1 MTTAAADS
9 REIQEVLPLAPL
21 QEGLLYHATV
31 DEWQLDVYTV
41 QNVFTFSRRVD
52 AAALRAAADALLRRH
67 PALRAGIWYEGVE
80 RPVQFVPRELSAA
93 WREVD
98 LSHLDAAEA
107 HRRLDRLR
115 VEQRERRFD
124 LTRPPLLRHV
134 LVRLPADRDALVLT
148 FHHIVMDGWSGERY
162 NAELME
168 VYRNGGDP
176 SCLPEPRPYRD
187 YLVWLSKQ
195 DHAAA
200 LEAWRR
206 ALDGVTEGTLVAPSA
221 DGGDGAVMPRTVDA
235 VVGTA
240 LLDRVTALAR
250 TTGVTVNTVLMTAW
264 SLVLRSRTGGDDIVF
279 GSTVSGR
286 PPEIDGVESIVGVFF
301 NTVPVRVRIR
311 PGEPVA
317 DLLRRVQAEQAD
329 LLPHHHVGLADIQR
343 ALGGQRLFDTLYV
356 LRNLPYDD
364 EGYQRIREA
373 TGLESVTGVDAT
385 HYPLTLVAQPGEE
398 FRLSLAYRG
407 DVVAEQEARTLF
419 DRFRHLL
426 EQVTA
431 APERPV
437 AALDVLSEA
446 ERAALAAAHGD
457 TARALPD
464 QSLVEL
470 FEESARKWP
479 DRTALVARDATLTF
493 AELNG
498 RANRLA
504 RLLLERGVGPEV
516 PVAIALPR
524 SSDWVVALFAV
535 LKAGAAYVPLDL
547 EHPPGRL
554 RMMLDDAA
562 PALTVTGTAVRDRL
576 PAGGAPLLVLD
587 DPATRAELARMA
599 GTDPGDADRP
609 VPARGDHLAYTIFTS
624 GSTGRPKGVQI
635 PARGLVNMLVN
646 HRETIFG
653 PVVEALGGRV
663 LRVAHTVSFS
673 FDMSWEELLWL
684 VDGHEV
690 HLLDEELRR
699 DSDRL
704 VDYCRRHAVDVV
716 NVTPSYCGQLVEDG
730 LLDPGRHRPAL
741 VLLGGEAVSDT
752 VWRALRDADGVLGY
766 NLYGPTEYTINTLGG
781 GTDDSETPTVGG
793 PIANTRVYVL
803 DSALRPVAPGTP
815 GELYVSGV
823 GLARGYAG
831 RAGLTAE
838 RFVADPFGEPGA
850 RMYRTGDLVRW
861 DSHGRLDYLGRVD
874 DQVKIRGVR
883 VEPAEVAAALEEY
896 PEVAQ
901 AAVVV
906 REDAPGRRQLVGY
919 LVPAAGART
928 DPAAL
933 RRGLAD
939 VLPAAMVPAHLVELE
954 RLPLTVNGKLDR
966 AALPAPAAPERGGRG
981 PRDDTDRQLCAHFAA
996 VLGVDGVGIDDDFYE
1011 LGGHSLLAMRL
1022 AGRLRRRMGV
1032 RVGAGTLL
1040 AAPTVARLRE
1050 YLETER
1056 RDDLLATVLRLREG
1070 GRRPPLFCFHPASG
1084 FAWSYAALA
1093 PFVDRERP
1101 LVGVQFPGLRG
1112 EEVPQSMEELVELY
1126 ARHVRRVQP
1135 HGPYHLVGWSFGGQ
1149 VAHALATLLQAE
1161 GERVPFL
1168 ALLDTY
1174 PTDAAEV
1181 RAAGGVPDA
1190 QEAEQEALEF
1200 LLSSSQRELP
1210 SRLSRPYRRE
1220 EVVEFLRDSDGVWAE
1235 FDADTIDRVVR
1246 ARGYTMEVMY
1256 RARYRVYDG
1265 DLHFFTAAADR
1276 DPDGGISARLWRRYV
1291 TGEVVDHEVDCG
1303 HNDLTGPAALSV
1315 VGPLLEEALR
1325 RAEGRSA

>member
-1 MTTAAADS
+1 MTTSAADP

-21 QEGLLYHATV
+21 QEGLLYHSTV

-41 QNVFTFSRRVD
+41 QNIFTFGRRVD
-52 AAALRAAADALLRRH
+52 ADALRAAADALLRRH
-67 PALRAGIWYEGVE
+67 PSLRAGFWYEGVE
-80 RPVQFVPRELSAA
+80 RPVQFVPRELAA
-93 WREVD
+93 SWREVD

-124 LTRPPLLRHV
+124 LTRPPLIRHV
-134 LVRLPADRDALVLT
+134 LVRLPAERDVLVLT
-148 FHHIVMDGWSGERY
+148 FHHIVMDGWSGELY

-176 SCLPEPRPYRD
+176 SPLPPPRAYRD

-195 DHAAA
+195 DTAAS

-206 ALDGVTEGTLVAPSA
+206 ALEGVEEGTLVSPA
-221 DGGDGAVMPRTVDA
+221 DPGDGTVMPRTVDA
-235 VVGTA
+235 VVDPA
-240 LLDRVTALAR
+240 LLDRTGALAR
-250 TTGVTVNTVLMTAW
+250 RAGVTVNTVLMTAW

-286 PPEIDGVESIVGVFF
+286 PPEIDGVETIVGVFF
-301 NTVPVRVRIR
+301 NTVPVRVRVR
-311 PGEPVA
+311 PGEPVV
-317 DLLRRVQAEQAD
+317 DLLRRVQAEQAE

-343 ALGGQRLFDTLYV
+343 ALGGGRLFDTLYV
-356 LRNLPYDD
+356 LRNIPYDD
-364 EGYQRIREA
+364 EGYQRVRAA
-373 TGLESVTGVDAT
+373 TGLESVTGADAT
-385 HYPLTLVAQPGEE
+385 HYPLTFVAQPGED

-407 DVVAEQEARTLF
+407 DVVDEELARTLF
-419 DRFRHLL
+419 DRFLRLL
-426 EQVTA
+426 EQITA
-431 APERPV
+431 APEEPV
-437 AALDVLSEA
+437 AALDALSET
-446 ERAALAAAHGD
+446 ERAALARAHGD
-457 TARALPD
+457 TARALPE

-470 FEESARKWP
+470 FETSARTWP

-493 AELNG
+493 AELNE

-504 RLLLERGVGPEV
+504 RLLLEHGVGPESL
-516 PVAIALPR
+516 VAIGLPR
-524 SSDWVVALFAV
+524 SSDWVVTLFAV
-535 LKAGAAYVPLDL
+535 FKAGAAYVPLDL
-547 EHPPGRL
+547 EHPEGRL
-554 RMMLDDAA
+554 RAVLADTA
-562 PALTVTGTAVRDRL
+562 PAVTVTGTAALGRL
-576 PAGGAPLLVLD
+576 PADAGGTRLVLD
-587 DPATRAELARMA
+587 DPETRAALAR
-599 GTDPGDADRP
+599 TDPADPVDADRP

-624 GSTGRPKGVQI
+624 GSTGRPKGVQV

-653 PVVEALGGRV
+653 PVVAALGHRV

-716 NVTPSYCGQLVEDG
+716 NVTPSYCGQLIEDG
-730 LLDPGRHRPAL
+730 LLDGGRHRPAL

-752 VWRALRDADGVLGY
+752 VWQALRDADGVLGY

-781 GTDDSETPTVGG
+781 GTADSAAPTVGG
-793 PIANTRVYVL
+793 PIANTRVHVL

-831 RAGLTAE
+831 RGDLTAE
-838 RFVADPFGEPGA
+838 RFVADPFGPPGA

-874 DQVKIRGVR
+874 DQIKIRGVR
-883 VEPAEVAAALEEY
+883 VEPAEVVAVLEER
-896 PEVAQ
+896 PDVAQ

-906 REDAPGRRQLVGY
+906 REDAPGRRKLVGY
-919 LVPAAGART
+919 LVPAAGREVDTAR
-928 DPAAL
+928 L
-933 RRGLAD
+933 RRDLAD
-939 VLPAAMVPAHLVELE
+939 ALPAAMVPAHLVVLE
-954 RLPLTVNGKLDR
+954 RLPLTGNGKLDR
-966 AALPAPAAPERGGRG
+966 AALPAPAAPERRGRA
-981 PRDDTDRQLCAHFAA
+981 PRDDTDRQLCEHFAA
-996 VLGVDGVGIDDDFYE
+996 VLGVDEVGIDDDFYE

-1022 AGRLRRRMGV
+1022 AGRVRRRMGV
-1032 RVGAGTLL
+1032 RLGAGTLL

-1050 YLETER
+1050 YLDGER

-1084 FAWSYAALA
+1084 FSWSYAALA
-1093 PFVDRERP
+1093 PFLDRERP

-1112 EEVPQSMEELVELY
+1112 EELPETMDELVELY
-1126 ARHVRRVQP
+1126 AGHVRRVQP
-1135 HGPYHLVGWSFGGQ
+1135 QGPYHLVGWSFGGQ

-1174 PTDAAEV
+1174 PTDAEEV
-1181 RAAGGVPDA
+1181 AAAGGVPSA
-1190 QEAEQEALEF
+1190 EEAEQEALDF
-1200 LLSSSQRELP
+1200 LLSSSRRELP
-1210 SRLSRPYRRE
+1210 SWLGRPWKRD

-1235 FDADTIDRVVR
+1235 FDAETIDRVVR
-1246 ARGYTMEVMY
+1246 ARMYTMDVMY
-1256 RARYRVYDG
+1256 RTRYRVYDG
-1265 DLHFFTAAADR
+1265 DLHFFTAAAER
-1276 DPDGGISARLWRRYV
+1276 DAESGIGAHLWRRYV
-1291 TGEVVDHEVDCG
+1291 TGEVHDHEVDCG

-1315 VGPLLEEALR
+1315 VGPVLDAALR
-1325 RAEGRSA
+1325 RGDGCP